1 MSITSTLKN
10 KYGELITIS
19 TNEIKIII
27 NYMEES
33 EIPIVTKP
41 YYSLLKLYINEELEI
56 NETITETKCE
66 TFWEQKS
73 K

>member
-66 TFWEQKS
+66 TF
-73 K
+73 